1 MVDVPDVPP
10 EQLAHPNHQIP
21 VQHLAA
27 CHKAPDD
34 LVYDFLVFKAA
45 QLQMFHLPEI
55 EFAVLENLLHRIDAR
70 ADENE
75 TAPLAKLGFQ
85 ILKHLLLNPADTLA
99 VLGKHNVLI
108 LFEYNVHLLR
118 LGARNAVRQLQQA
131 PDVVVVYV
139 PVQGQ
144 DPSAVAELL
153 HVVLEM
159 SLRKQPRHR
168 LCIIRHAQ
176 LRGLDD
182 SRS

>member
-1 MVDVPDVPP
+1 
-10 EQLAHPNHQIP
+10 
-21 VQHLAA
+21 
-27 CHKAPDD
+27 
-34 LVYDFLVFKAA
+34 
-45 QLQMFHLPEI
+45 MFHLPEI

-75 TAPLAKLGFQ
+75 TAPLAKFGFQ

-153 HVVLEM
+153 HVVHEM

-182 SRS
+182 SRSQPQQVVGNRPDVEQGEFCRAKLHRAYAHIVESLAYE